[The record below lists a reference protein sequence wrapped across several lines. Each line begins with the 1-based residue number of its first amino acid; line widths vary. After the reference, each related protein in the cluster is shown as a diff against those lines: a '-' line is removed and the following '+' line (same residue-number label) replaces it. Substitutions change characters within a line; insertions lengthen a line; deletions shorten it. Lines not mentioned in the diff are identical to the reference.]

1 MSLLQVVS
9 LLGGVGL
16 FLFGMT
22 LMGDGLTR
30 VSGSKLEP
38 ILYRL
43 SGTPIRA
50 LMLGTGVTA
59 IIQSSSATSI
69 MAVGFVNAGM
79 MALEQA
85 INVILGAILGTS
97 ITGWVICLTYIEGA
111 GGISSLLSAS
121 TLTSIVGIAGGIFRF
136 YGKRNSSRNIGDIL
150 LGFAILMSGMH
161 MMSGA
166 VSDLGE
172 RPEFIGMMSSMRH
185 PLLGI
190 AVGAAFTAVLQSAS
204 AAVGILQALSVTGAL
219 SFEAALP
226 LLMGIN
232 VGASVPVLLSAVGA
246 GAKGKQTALVYLVTS
261 ILGVLVCGAGYYI
274 AHAGFHFSWGMMVM
288 DPFSTARVNTIFRLA
303 NLLVLAPFTKTIAS
317 IVRLMVPG
325 EEETPQE
332 KPIIQLEDRFLKYP
346 TLALEHCHAVMQ
358 EMAEKTLRSVTLAT
372 GLLNHWSSKDFE
384 EVITMEEEID
394 LYEDKIASWLLRMN
408 SQKLKPEQSDR
419 SHRFLRTL
427 TDFERISDHARNIA
441 ESAQELQEKNLFM
454 SEAATEDLAV
464 LIDQVKENVEKAFT
478 AFLTEDEELAEEV
491 DPQEEVVE
499 LLCDELK
506 MRQVDRLRHR
516 QGNIIQNWVFNDLL
530 TDLERISDH
539 CLNIATAIMRHAG

>member
-121 TLTSIVGIAGGIFRF
+121 TRTSIVGIAGGIFRF

>member
-1 MSLLQVVS
+1 MSILQVVS

-59 IIQSSSATSI
+59 IIQSSSATSV

-274 AHAGFHFSWGMMVM
+274 ANAGFHFSWGMMVM

-325 EEETPQE
+325 EKETAQE
-332 KPIIQLEDRFLKYP
+332 KPMIQLEDRFLKYP

-491 DPQEEVVE
+491 DPQEEVVD